1 MKIIRKLERIGDIL
15 IVELYDEENKFELG
29 KELLSKYKVRTVVLR
44 KRISGIYRRPIVEV
58 IAGDKNTE
66 TIYKENGCLY
76 KMDVSKVMFSLGNSF
91 ERMRMSRISNENEIV
106 LDMFAG
112 IGQFSIQ
119 IAKHSKPKKVIAIDI
134 NPDAYHYLK
143 ENIRL
148 NKLDNVIAMNCDN
161 RKIQIENFASRII
174 MGWIFDTYEFLPYA
188 IKYLNDE
195 GIIHFHILIKKGEE
209 IYHKNKLEEIL
220 SKLCKDFEIIYK
232 RIVKS
237 YAPKVFHWV
246 FDIYVKKI

>member
-1 MKIIRKLERIGDIL
+1 MGDIV
-15 IVELYDEENKFELG
+15 IVELYNEENKFKLG
-29 KELLSKYKVRTVVLR
+29 KELLKKYNARTVVLR
-44 KRISGIYRRPIVEV
+44 KKISGIYRKPVTEV

-91 ERMRMSRISNENEIV
+91 ERMRMSKISNKNEIV

-119 IAKHSKPKKVIAIDI
+119 IAKHSKPKKVVAIDI

-143 ENIRL
+143 ENIKL
-148 NKLDNVIAMNCDN
+148 NKLDNIIAINYDN
-161 RKIQIENFASRII
+161 RKIHIENFASRII
-174 MGWIFDTYEFLPYA
+174 MGWIFDTHDFLPYA
-188 IKYLNDE
+188 IKYINGE
-195 GIIHFHILIKKGEE
+195 GIIHFHILIKEGNEKRYENFLC
-209 IYHKNKLEEIL
+209 KIL
-220 SKLCKDFEIIYK
+220 SEYCSDFDIIYK

-237 YAPKVFHWV
+237 YAPRINHWV
-246 FDIYVKKI
+246 FDIYVKK